1 VSKVRISIVASMTL
15 LVLLA
20 SCSKAENS
28 LTVFYAPCYSPV
40 MDALRDE
47 CEKTLDVKLVSEI
60 SGSQVCCRK
69 VTELGRECDL
79 LMVADSG
86 LLKKIASSHVTWRID
101 FAHDSVVLGV
111 GIRARRTDEAEK
123 DWVPVLL
130 DENIRLGRVD
140 ENLGPIGY
148 RTLLVWALMEKT
160 GHPGLAAKLRA
171 NTVKTVDHVAQLA
184 TELKAG
190 TLDYGFL
197 YKTTCLK
204 DDIRFISLDDRI
216 NLGSPEMDYSGAEV
230 SFVNTQSGRKE
241 TVSVKGSHI
250 TYGLTIPV
258 NASNQ
263 EKATEMV
270 RYLLSGKKDV
280 FDLKGFT
287 FFRSRFY
294 GSREDF
300 KPFESFADYAGE
312 F

>member
-1 VSKVRISIVASMTL
+1 MRISAAVLMIL
-15 LVLLA
+15 LTLLA

-40 MDALRDE
+40 LDEVRDD
-47 CEKTLDVKLVSEI
+47 CESTLDVKLLGEI

-79 LMVADSG
+79 LMVADSS
-86 LLKKIASSHVTWRID
+86 LFRKIASSHARWRID

-111 GIRARRTDEAEK
+111 GIRARKTDEAEK

-148 RTLLVWALMEKT
+148 RTLLVWALKEKL
-160 GHPGLAAKLRA
+160 GHPGLAASLRKR
-171 NTVKTVDHVAQLA
+171 TDKVVDHVAQLA

-190 TLDYGFL
+190 SLDYGFL

-204 DDIRFISLDDRI
+204 DDIRFIALDNRI

-230 SFVNTQSGRKE
+230 SFVNTQSGKKE
-241 TVSVKGSHI
+241 TVTVRGSHI
-250 TYGLTIPV
+250 TYGLTIPS
-258 NASNQ
+258 NAPNR
-263 EKATEMV
+263 EKAVQMV
-270 RYLLSGKKDV
+270 KYLLSGKKDI
-280 FDLKGFT
+280 FALKGFT
-287 FFRSRFY
+287 FFKPRFY
-294 GSREDF
+294 GSKQDF

>member
-1 VSKVRISIVASMTL
+1 MPL

-20 SCSKAENS
+20 SCSKAENA

-40 MDALRDE
+40 IDAMRDE
-47 CEKTLDVKLVSEI
+47 CEETLDVKLLSEI

-69 VTELGRECDL
+69 VTELGKDCDL

-111 GIRARRTDEAEK
+111 GIRAKRTDEAEK

-148 RTLLVWALMEKT
+148 RTLLVWELKEKT
-160 GHPGLAAKLRA
+160 GHPGLAAGLRER
-171 NTVKTVDHVAQLA
+171 TDKIVDHVAQLA

-190 TLDYGFL
+190 SLDYGFL

-204 DDIRFISLDDRI
+204 NDIRFIALDNRI

-230 SFVNTQSGRKE
+230 SFVNTQSGKKE
-241 TVSVKGSHI
+241 TVSVKGSPI
-250 TYGLTIPV
+250 TYGLSVPT
-258 NASNQ
+258 NAPNRD
-263 EKATEMV
+263 KALEMV
-270 RYLLSGKKDV
+270 KFLLSGREDV
-280 FDLKGFT
+280 FAVKGFA
-287 FFRSRFY
+287 FFKPRFY
-294 GSREDF
+294 GSTEDF

>member
-1 VSKVRISIVASMTL
+1 MSL
-15 LVLLA
+15 LILLA
-20 SCSKAENS
+20 SCSKAENA
-28 LTVFYAPCYSPV
+28 LTAFYAPCYSPV

-47 CEKTLDVKLVSEI
+47 CEETLDVKLLSEI

-69 VTELGRECDL
+69 VTELGKDCDL

-86 LLKKIASSHVTWRID
+86 LLKKIASSHATWRID

-111 GIRARRTDEAEK
+111 GIRAKRTDEAEK

-148 RTLLVWALMEKT
+148 RTLLVWALKEKH
-160 GHPGLAAKLRA
+160 GNPGLAASLKQR
-171 NTVKTVDHVAQLA
+171 TDKVVDHVAQLA

-190 TLDYGFL
+190 SLDYGFL

-204 DDIRFISLDDRI
+204 NDIRFIQLDDRI
-216 NLGSPEMDYSGAEV
+216 NLGSPGMDYSDVEV
-230 SFVNTQSGRKE
+230 SFVNTQSGKKE
-241 TVSVKGSHI
+241 TVSIKGSHI

-258 NASNQ
+258 NAPNK
-263 EKATEMV
+263 EKAKEMV
-270 RYLLSGKKDV
+270 KFLLCGKEDV
-280 FDLKGFT
+280 FILKGFA
-287 FFRSRFY
+287 FFKPRFY
-294 GSREDF
+294 GTREDF